1 MPSTIN
7 PAEPTPDQMRLYS
20 IGHSDHSVEALLDL
34 LQRYQICVLVDV
46 RSQPYSQW
54 TPQFNR
60 ESLARDLQAAG
71 VHYVFLGDALGG
83 RPSERAF
90 YDPGEERPNYER
102 LSRSPA
108 FQAGVDQLL
117 HLASEGQVAFM
128 CSEGD
133 YRRCHRTLLIT
144 PALLARG
151 AQILHIRPD
160 GTTIEAQSEFHQSS
174 LF

>member
-1 MPSTIN
+1 MPSTTSA
-7 PAEPTPDQMRLYS
+7 AEPTPAQMRLYS
-20 IGHSDHSVEALLDL
+20 IGHSDHSVKVLVSL
-34 LQRYQICVLVDV
+34 LQRYQIRVLVDV

-54 TPQFNR
+54 MPQFNR
-60 ESLARDLQAAG
+60 ESLARDLEAAG
-71 VHYVFLGDALGG
+71 LHYVFLGDALGG
-83 RPSERAF
+83 RPAERAF
-90 YDPGEERPNYER
+90 YDPGEEHPNYER
-102 LSRSPA
+102 LCRSPA

-133 YRRCHRTLLIT
+133 CKKCHRTLLIT

-151 AQILHIRPD
+151 AQVLHIHPD
-160 GTTIEAQSEFHQSS
+160 GTTIEAQPEFRQTS